1 MVGVDAP
8 FELLAASASAA
19 ATAAVAVAAVAVV
32 AAEVA
37 VVDGLVL
44 IRLVPKNGNVVLV
57 FNG

>member
-19 ATAAVAVAAVAVV
+19 AAVAVAAVV